1 MLKLKIKPPFPPME
15 AASVERIPV
24 GENWEYEPKWDG
36 FRCLTFRDQ
45 ASIELQSKSGQ
56 PLARYFPDVI
66 KAVLEIPAKQ
76 FVLDGEILIVTG
88 KGLIS
93 FEDLL
98 LRIHPASSRVKTL
111 AETTPATLMVF
122 DLLLDEKGRSLVDQP
137 LKVRR
142 ERLEQFAARYFK
154 PSGQVLLS
162 PKTLDIKKARIW
174 LAKAG
179 GGLDG
184 VIAKRLDLPYL
195 SAERKGMEKIKKIR
209 TADCVVGGFRY
220 ASQGKLLGS
229 LLLGLYDRAGLLNH
243 VGFTSSLSTSEKE
256 KVTPRLEKLIKEPG
270 FTGKAP
276 GGPSRWSTKR
286 SSEWIPLDPSLV
298 VEVEYDHF
306 SEGRFR
312 HGTKLMRFRPD
323 KDPRQCTLAQV
334 SGGAKGSNI
343 LRQALSG
350 DIP

>member
-1 MLKLKIKPPFPPME
+1 ME
-15 AASVERIPV
+15 AESVDSIPV
-24 GENWEYEPKWDG
+24 GMNWEYEPKWDG

-45 ASIELQSKSGQ
+45 ANVDLQSKSGQ
-56 PLARYFPDVI
+56 PLARYFPDIV
-66 KAVLEIPAKQ
+66 KAVLDISAEQ

-88 KGLIS
+88 KRLIS

-122 DLLLDEKGRSLVDQP
+122 DLLLDDKGRSLVDQP
-137 LKVRR
+137 LKERR
-142 ERLEQFAARYFK
+142 EKLERFAARYFK
-154 PSGQVLLS
+154 PGGQVLLS
-162 PKTLDIKKARIW
+162 PRTLDIKQARIW

-195 SAERKGMEKIKKIR
+195 SGERKGMEKIKKIR
-209 TADCVVGGFRY
+209 SADCVVGGFRY

-229 LLLGLYDRAGLLNH
+229 LLLGLYDHEGLLHH

-256 KVTPRLEKLIKEPG
+256 KVTLRLEKLIKEPG

-286 SSEWIPLDPSLV
+286 SSEWIPLDPRLV
-298 VEVEYDHF
+298 VEIEYDHF

-312 HGTKLMRFRPD
+312 HGTKLVRFRPD
-323 KDPRQCTLAQV
+323 KDPRHCTFAQV
-334 SGGAKGSNI
+334 TESRKGSNI
-343 LRQALSG
+343 LRQALAGKIS
-350 DIP
+350 

>member
-1 MLKLKIKPPFPPME
+1 ME
-15 AASVERIPV
+15 AESVDRIPV

-36 FRCLTFRDQ
+36 FRCLTFRDEQ
-45 ASIELQSKSGQ
+45 AVELQSKSGQ
-56 PLARYFPDVI
+56 PLARYFPDVVES
-66 KAVLEIPAKQ
+66 VLEISAKQ
-76 FVLDGEILIVTG
+76 FVLDGEILLGTD

-111 AETTPATLMVF
+111 AEISPATLMVF
-122 DLLLDEKGRSLVDQP
+122 DLLLDEKGRSLVDLP
-137 LKVRR
+137 LKERR
-142 ERLEQFAARYFK
+142 QKLEKFAARYFK
-154 PSGQVLLS
+154 PGGPVLLS
-162 PKTLDIKKARIW
+162 PRTLDIKEARIW

-195 SAERKGMEKIKKIR
+195 SGERKGMEKIKKIR

-220 ASQGKLLGS
+220 ASKGKLLGS
-229 LLLGLYDRAGLLNH
+229 LLLGLYDREGLLHH
-243 VGFTSSLSTSEKE
+243 VGFTSSLSTAEKE
-256 KVTPRLEKLIKEPG
+256 KVTPQLQKLVKEPG

-286 SSEWIPLDPSLV
+286 SSEWIPLEPRLV

-312 HGTKLMRFRPD
+312 HGTKLVRFRPD
-323 KDPRQCTLAQV
+323 KDPHQCTIAQV
-334 SGGAKGSNI
+334 SGSGKGSKI
-343 LRQALSG
+343 LRRG
-350 DIP
+350 PRRRGI